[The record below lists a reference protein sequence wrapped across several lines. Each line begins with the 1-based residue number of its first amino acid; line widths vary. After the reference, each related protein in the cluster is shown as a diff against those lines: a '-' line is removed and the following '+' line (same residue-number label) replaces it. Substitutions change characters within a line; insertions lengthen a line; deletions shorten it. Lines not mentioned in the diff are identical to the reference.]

1 MQPTHP
7 NQTRRYW
14 GIRVLIAFTTLAMLI
29 VLASFIFGRSAIA
42 SEFSDRSV
50 MIDSPVAGQTTQYA
64 FTFGY
69 TSPAPVGSVK
79 FQFCDMPLPLDPCVT
94 PAGLDVQNAVLTS
107 QTGETGF
114 TIFSQ
119 TQNEIIIG
127 RPAQVPGAGP
137 STYTFDN
144 ITNPSGE
151 NQVVFVRLTS
161 HSSSDAT
168 GPFLD
173 EGAVATTTTPDV
185 EIYTQVPP
193 VLIFCVATII
203 NDPDCTDMS
212 GNYTNVGELRNN
224 QTAKL
229 AVQMQ
234 ARTNARSGYSI
245 QMTGNSLASGTN
257 TIPPIT
263 VPSPSLIGV
272 GQFGM
277 NLASNT
283 NPSIGGAP
291 VGPGINA
298 VINPSYTT
306 PNLFSYTSGDVLV
319 SSTNPTRNRKFTM
332 SYIINVPESQPI
344 GVYTTT
350 ITYVCIGSF

>member
-1 MQPTHP
+1 MHP
-7 NQTRRYW
+7 IHVKKTQTYW
-14 GIRVLIAFTTLAMLI
+14 GIRLLIGVATLVLLIAILSLLI
-29 VLASFIFGRSAIA
+29 NRPATA
-42 SEFSDRSV
+42 SEFTDRSV

-69 TSPAPVGSVK
+69 STPSPVGSVK
-79 FQFCDMPLPLDPCVT
+79 FQFCDMPLPLDPCVI

-107 QTGETGF
+107 QTGETGY

-193 VLIFCVATII
+193 VLIFCVATVI
-203 NDPDCTDMS
+203 NDPDCTDMT
-212 GNYTNVGELRNN
+212 GNYADVGELTDT

-234 ARTNARSGYSI
+234 ARTNARSGYTI

-277 NLASNT
+277 NMAGNT
-283 NPSIGGAP
+283 NPAIGGPP
-291 VGPGINA
+291 VGAGINA
-298 VINPSYTT
+298 VVNPNYTT
-306 PNLFSYTSGDVLV
+306 PNLFSYTNGDVLV

-332 SYIINVPESQPI
+332 SYIINVPETQPI

-350 ITYVCIGSF
+350 ITYICIGSF